1 MSLTNSLDKL
11 DITSLGN
18 GYHTHCFSPSE
29 VIETIFQRI
38 TTRGT
43 DGTWTYLQ
51 PKQTVLARASELEQ
65 LPVDVRDQ
73 LPLWGIPF
81 SVKDCIDVAGLPT
94 TCACPKFTYIA
105 DCTNPVITKL
115 INAGA
120 ILVGKTNLDQ
130 FATGLVGIRTGF
142 GIPRNPYGS
151 NYIPGGSSSGAAISV
166 STGLVSFAV
175 GTDTGGSGRVPASFN
190 NIVGL
195 KPTRGLLST
204 THIVDTCRTL
214 DCVSI
219 FALTVEDAWKVSQIA
234 KGFDPQNSFSRRE
247 ADPPAHLESYHPMQA
262 FKFGVPLLEHREFFG
277 NKDVEALFLE
287 AIQILTNIGGTC
299 VPINYTPFMEA
310 NDLLFRGPW
319 VAERYAA
326 VGAFIEANQQAVL
339 PITRDIIL
347 SAKQLTAADVFKGL
361 YHLADLK
368 KAISP
373 VWQQIDVMIVPNTG
387 TIYRVAEVE
396 NNPLQLNAS
405 LGYYTNFVNLLDL
418 AALAIPNGFQQNGIP
433 TGITLIAPPFSEQY
447 LTGLGAAFY
456 HYKAAHSNGAT
467 IRVDS

>member
-1 MSLTNSLDKL
+1 MMSFMNLLDTL
-11 DITSLGN
+11 DIASLIS
-18 GYHTHCFSPSE
+18 GYHTHRFSPSE
-29 VIETIFQRI
+29 VIEIIFQRI
-38 TTRGT
+38 ATRGT
-43 DGTWTYLQ
+43 DGIWTYVQ
-51 PKQTVLARASELEQ
+51 PKQTVLARVSELEQ
-65 LPVDVRDQ
+65 LPVNVRTR

-94 TCACPKFTYIA
+94 TCACPGFTYIA
-105 DCTNPVITKL
+105 DYTNPVVTTL

-120 ILVGKTNLDQ
+120 ILIGKTNLDQ

-142 GIPRNPYGS
+142 DIPRNPFGS
-151 NYIPGGSSSGAAISV
+151 DYIPGGSSSGAAVSV

-204 THIVDTCRTL
+204 AHIVDACRTL

-219 FALTVEDAWKVSQIA
+219 FALNVEDAWKIAQIA
-234 KGFDPQNSFSRRE
+234 KGFDPQNSFSRHE
-247 ADPPAHLESYHPMQA
+247 ANPPANLESYHSGQA
-262 FKFGVPLLEHREFFG
+262 FRFGVPLSEHQEFFG
-277 NKDVEALFLE
+277 NKDIEGLFLE
-287 AIQILTNIGGTC
+287 AIQTLIDMGGTC
-299 VPINYTPFMEA
+299 IPINYTPFMEA

-319 VAERYAA
+319 IAERYAS

-368 KAISP
+368 KTISP
-373 VWQQIDVMIVPNTG
+373 VWQQIDVLVVPTTG
-387 TIYRVAEVE
+387 TIYRIAEVE
-396 NNPLQLNAS
+396 NNPLELNAN

-418 AALAIPNGFQQNGIP
+418 SALAIPNGFQHNGIP
-433 TGITLIAPPFSEQY
+433 AGITLIAPPFSEQH
-447 LTGLGAAFY
+447 LVDLGAVFHRHRTVKSDAV
-456 HYKAAHSNGAT
+456 SS
-467 IRVDS
+467 IQ